1 MRFHRHLLGIVFIF
15 TSLSSYSQKPLS
27 SQQMEKLNSVLQIV
41 NYAYVDTV
49 NQEKLIENAI
59 VGMLD
64 QLDPHSVYI
73 SKEEVREMNEPL
85 EGNFEGIGVQFNI
98 LRDTITVVAT
108 IAGGPSEKLGIM
120 AGDKIVKIEGQNV
133 AGIGIKNNDVLK
145 KLRGNKGTRVSVSI
159 MRKNDKKLLDYT
171 ITRDKIPIF
180 SVDAAYMAS
189 PAIGYIKLN
198 RFAQTS
204 MDEFKTALKKVKE
217 QGAKDLILDLSDN
230 GGGYLNI
237 AIDLADEFLE
247 DRKLIVYTEGAY
259 SPKQMS
265 YATGRGEFEKGRLVV
280 LINENSASASEII
293 AGAVQDWDR
302 GILIGRRS
310 FGKGLVQK
318 PFPLPDGA
326 MIRLTTA
333 KYYTPIGRNIQ
344 KPYEK
349 GGAEEYYK
357 DIYNRYKHGE
367 LVSKDS
373 INLPDS
379 LKFYTPNKRLVH
391 GGGGIMPDIFIPIDT
406 LKLNDYHTDLLRK
419 GVLNKFTFEFID
431 KHRESLKKTYPTVTD
446 YKSKYNLDK
455 KTLDEFVSFAD
466 KEGVKKN
473 EKQLEQSKTLIESE
487 LKSLM
492 ARDLFNNEAFYEV
505 YNETNPTY
513 QKALEVL
520 KDNTLFKKL
529 KINSY

>member
-1 MRFHRHLLGIVFIF
+1 MIRNRSFLTITLALL
-15 TSLSSYSQKPLS
+15 SLFAFAQKPVSNNQL
-27 SQQMEKLNSVLQIV
+27 EKLQSVIQII

-49 NQEKLIENAI
+49 SQEKLIEHAI

-85 EGNFEGIGVQFNI
+85 EGNFEGIGIQFNI

-108 IAGGPSEKLGIM
+108 IPGGPSEKLGIM

-133 AGIGIKNNDVLK
+133 AGTGIKNNDVLK

-159 MRKNDKKLLDYT
+159 MRQNDTKLLDYT

-180 SVDAAYMAS
+180 SVDATYMAT
-189 PAIGYIKLN
+189 PTVGYIKLN
-198 RFAQTS
+198 RFAQTT
-204 MDEFKTALKKVKE
+204 MEEFRASLKKLKE
-217 QGAKDLILDLSDN
+217 AGMKDLILDLSDN
-230 GGGYLNI
+230 GGGYLNT

-247 DRKLIVYTEGAY
+247 DRKLIVYTQGVY

-265 YATGRGEFEKGRLVV
+265 YATSRGDFEKGKLVV
-280 LINENSASASEII
+280 LINENSASASEIVS
-293 AGAVQDWDR
+293 GAVQDWDR
-302 GILIGRRS
+302 GIVIGRRS

-318 PFPLPDGA
+318 PFSLPDGS

-349 GGAEEYYK
+349 GHEEYYK
-357 DIYNRYKHGE
+357 DIYNRFKHGE
-367 LVSKDS
+367 LVNKDS

-379 LKFYTPNKRLVH
+379 LKFYTPNKRLVF
-391 GGGGIMPDIFIPIDT
+391 GGGGIMPDIFIPLDT
-406 LKLNDYHTDLLRK
+406 TKLNDYHTDLLRK
-419 GVLNKFTFEFID
+419 GTMNKFSFD
-431 KHRESLKKTYPTVTD
+431 YVNKNRQALLKTYPKVD
-446 YKSKYNLDK
+446 DFKKNFKLDK
-455 KTLDEFVSFAD
+455 KIFDDLIATAEKDSI
-466 KEGVKKN
+466 KRN
-473 EKQLEQSKTLIESE
+473 EKQLDVARSLIETE
-487 LKSLM
+487 IRSLI
-492 ARDLFNNEAFYEV
+492 ARDLYNNEAFYEV
-505 YNETNPTY
+505 YNETNPSY

-520 KDNTLFKKL
+520 RDNSFFKKL
-529 KINSY
+529 KINTY